1 MFEVY
6 GVFGM
11 HRLADDSLLIIT
23 QELGFYKWYNDSIRK
38 LPDFNST
45 PLSELAIYGS
55 LLFSDGDLALN
66 SFTNGLVIAD
76 VDGNIKR
83 KIDRSFGIR
92 SNLVQYIYQDR
103 DLNLWLA
110 LENGISKV
118 NYHSPLSYFNDKTG
132 VEGNVQAII
141 RFKRKL

>member
-45 PLSELAIYGS
+45 PLSELPIYGS
-55 LLFSDGDLALN
+55 LLLSDGDLALN

-92 SNLVQYIYQDR
+92 SNLV
-103 DLNLWLA
+103 NT
-110 LENGISKV
+110 
-118 NYHSPLSYFNDKTG
+118 FTKT
-132 VEGNVQAII
+132 EI
-141 RFKRKL
+141 